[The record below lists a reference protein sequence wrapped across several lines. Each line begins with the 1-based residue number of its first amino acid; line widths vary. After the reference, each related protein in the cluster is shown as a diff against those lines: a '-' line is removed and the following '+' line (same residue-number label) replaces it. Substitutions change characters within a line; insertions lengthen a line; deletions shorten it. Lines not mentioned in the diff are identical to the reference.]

1 MSSVERSRHGT
12 RLARIALALILAGG
26 TMVPGSAGAQSVQRS
41 LTLNGRTF
49 ALSEPELDR
58 LSALAHVIHTLD
70 RGAQDRALDEARR
83 VANGA
88 DGRYVLAIYEL
99 EIGRQ
104 RHDDV
109 LRARAMDV
117 LIADRQTPRDK
128 LLSYLG
134 PRGDIAFRS
143 GDYATAST
151 LWGRLLE
158 LQPDDPQAAMNLAQ
172 VRAAQQ
178 DAAGAIALIRR
189 AIAAPRTGLVPE
201 VWYRQWLSIAFNA
214 HLLDQC
220 AAAGHAL
227 VSAYP
232 TPENW
237 RLALATYRQLAA
249 PQEGAEIDMLRLMRV
264 AGALIRPP
272 EYQRLAQLLEHAG
285 LPAEGKAVL
294 DEGIARGTVN
304 RTEPPTP
311 AIIAELDRAIL
322 RQRNRAGPA
331 AGPAS
336 PAGNLPGQA
345 SYRQAAAL
353 ALAGRRPEA
362 EAAFRALNESAGG
375 QGAGRFYPDLAAFW
389 LIRLGQAG

>member
-1 MSSVERSRHGT
+1 MGRIARHV
-12 RLARIALALILAGG
+12 RIALGLILAGG
-26 TMVPGSAGAQSVQRS
+26 TLAPGPARAQSVQSS

-49 ALSEPELDR
+49 ALSPLELDR
-58 LSALAHVIHTLD
+58 LTALAHVVHTLD
-70 RGAQDRALDEARR
+70 RGAQDRALEAARS

-88 DGRYVLAIYEL
+88 DGRYVLALYQL

-104 RHDDV
+104 RHDDG
-109 LRARAMDV
+109 LRAQALDV

-143 GDYATAST
+143 GDYATASS

-189 AIAAPRTGLVPE
+189 AIAAPRTGAPPE
-201 VWYRQWLSIAFNA
+201 TWYRQWLSIAFNA

-220 AAAGHAL
+220 ATAGQAL

-237 RLALATYRQLAA
+237 RHALATYRQLAA
-249 PQEGAEIDMLRLMRV
+249 PQEGAEIDLLRLMRV
-264 AGALIRPP
+264 AGVLIQSA
-272 EYQRLAQLLEHAG
+272 EYLPLAQLLEHAG
-285 LPAEGKAVL
+285 LPLEGKAVL
-294 DEGIARGTVN
+294 EEGIARGTVN
-304 RTEPPTP
+304 RAEPPVP
-311 AIIAELDRAIL
+311 AIIAEIDRVIS
-322 RQRNRAGPA
+322 RQGNGPGPA
-331 AGPAS
+331 RAPSNQAA
-336 PAGNLPGQA
+336 PPEGQG

-362 EAAFRALNESAGG
+362 EAAFRALSQNAGG
-375 QGAGRFYPDLAAFW
+375 EGLRRFYPDLASFW
-389 LIRLGQAG
+389 LDWLARSG